1 MCDPFSWEGAQ
12 LCEISEMTDCKSLP
26 FSQTNT
32 KATNTHTH
40 THTHTQRK
48 ERKKK
53 KRKEGDRT
61 TQYCEDIHSK
71 SVNKRNV
78 SQIKKQ
84 RTFLFPPE
92 NRLKFM

>member
-32 KATNTHTH
+32 KVTNTHTH
-40 THTHTQRK
+40 TQKKKK

-53 KRKEGDRT
+53 KE
-61 TQYCEDIHSK
+61 
-71 SVNKRNV
+71 
-78 SQIKKQ
+78 KKLRRQ
-84 RTFLFPPE
+84 DNSIL
-92 NRLKFM
+92 